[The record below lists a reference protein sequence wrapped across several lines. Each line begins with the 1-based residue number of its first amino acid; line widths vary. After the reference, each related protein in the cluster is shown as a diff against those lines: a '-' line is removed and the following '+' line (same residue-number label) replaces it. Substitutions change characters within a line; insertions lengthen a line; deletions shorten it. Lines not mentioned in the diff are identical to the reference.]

1 MIDTLDVAAEDRTR
15 PPETVPA
22 VATIAVT
29 KRSFP
34 RRHRTL
40 LIVAG
45 AVTVTL
51 AAGVGTFA
59 YLWNHT
65 GPHELS
71 PATAYQRFRA
81 GVADPIG
88 ADGPVPPPQGV
99 YLYRGTGNE
108 HISLP
113 PKSQVEGPVIP
124 GTVSYLRDGC
134 WTWRLDYS
142 DSHWQNSTFCPFGNN
157 VVEVGR
163 AGWYR
168 WNMVA
173 LSIAD
178 TATFKCSPEVVMPAE
193 LSAGQQF
200 PFTCTGTN
208 SPIHIAPVTMTG
220 VNRYIGPQLLRIGGT
235 QIVALHFRELST
247 FTGGQQGTNVSD
259 LWVSTANGLPVK
271 GSWETKV
278 SSPTFIGTS
287 TLTGHA
293 SFVLKS
299 LKPHA

>member
-1 MIDTLDVAAEDRTR
+1 MTSTLEAPAQGPTR
-15 PPETVPA
+15 PPPPPAAPDTTV
-22 VATIAVT
+22 

-34 RRHRTL
+34 RRHRVL
-40 LIVAG
+40 LIVG
-45 AVTVTL
+45 AALMVTL
-51 AAGVGTFA
+51 VAGTGTFV

-81 GVADPIG
+81 GGADPLG
-88 ADGPVPPPQGV
+88 ANGPARPAQGV
-99 YLYRGTGNE
+99 YLYRGTGDE

-124 GTVSYLRDGC
+124 GTVSYLADGC

-168 WNMVA
+168 WSLVA
-173 LSIAD
+173 LSISD
-178 TATFKCSPEVVMPAE
+178 TATFKCSPEVVMPAV
-193 LSAGQQF
+193 LSVGQRF

-208 SPIHIAPVTMTG
+208 SPIHMDPVTMTG

-235 QIVALHFRELST
+235 EMVALHFREVST
-247 FTGGQQGTNVSD
+247 FTGGQHGTNVSD
-259 LWVSTANGLPVK
+259 LWLSTVNGLPVK
-271 GSWETKV
+271 GSWETEV
-278 SSPTFIGTS
+278 SSPTFLGTS
-287 TLTGHA
+287 TLNGHA
-293 SFVLKS
+293 SFVVQS
-299 LKPHA
+299 LHPHT